1 MVPRVDLHIHTTA
14 SDGRYTPEEI
24 VRMAAERGL
33 KIIAISDHDTVDGIA
48 PALEAA
54 RSYPELMVI
63 PAVEISTQAP
73 GNEVHVLG
81 YFIDYKDPGFGT
93 ALSDLRDSR
102 LGRAEAMI
110 SKLKRLG
117 MDVDWR
123 RVRRLAGDGTV
134 GRPHIA
140 QVMMQ
145 DGYVSSFQEAFD
157 KYIGQGKPAY
167 VERIK
172 LTPAEA
178 VRLIL
183 KVKGLPVLA
192 HPLTIDNHE
201 AMVAELKKAG
211 MVGIE
216 VYYKDFTGEER
227 KRLADLARRYGLI
240 ATGGSDYHGI
250 DDSAE
255 VMVGEAGV
263 PLAAAEQLIALADS
277 GR

>member
-123 RVRRLAGDGTV
+123 RVRELAGDGTV